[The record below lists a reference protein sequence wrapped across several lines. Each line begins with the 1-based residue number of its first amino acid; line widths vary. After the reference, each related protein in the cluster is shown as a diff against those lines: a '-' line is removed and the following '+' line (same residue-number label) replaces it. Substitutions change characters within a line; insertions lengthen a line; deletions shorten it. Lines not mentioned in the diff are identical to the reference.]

1 MHFILPE
8 YLMQQ
13 EATKVSLEEAVD
25 TLKRAG
31 VPEDDMAAL
40 ERQIAPAPLQDGM
53 RSLGFV
59 SGGVQAQREAGQVL
73 GSPTRRAVV
82 NPEEIEIGAES
93 EEEEEAG
100 AGVDV
105 AEKTIPDAV
114 YGELAGKARE
124 LAEEEKAGRG
134 VQREREGD
142 EVVGARERF
151 KRQKASQAY

>member
-1 MHFILPE
+1 
-8 YLMQQ
+8 MQQ

-40 ERQIAPAPLQDGM
+40 ERQIAPPPLQDGM

-105 AEKTIPDAV
+105 AQKTIPDAV

-151 KRQKASQAY
+151 KRQKASQA

>member
-1 MHFILPE
+1 
-8 YLMQQ
+8 MQQ

-73 GSPTRRAVV
+73 GSPTRRA
-82 NPEEIEIGAES
+82 
-93 EEEEEAG
+93 EAG

-105 AEKTIPDAV
+105 AQKTIPDAV

-124 LAEEEKAGRG
+124 LAEEEKAERG

-151 KRQKASQAY
+151 KRQKASQA